1 MNALDWLEPLRSSV
15 PELNTA
21 GWISLERFDAALSS
35 LCPAA
40 PEPNG
45 SAAWSRWLLEL
56 RHELAAR
63 GHRAPAGPA
72 GPLWQT
78 LAQFLAGARDLDLR
92 DCTGPGHGAMVLA
105 HAPAAT
111 ADTWAGRLRAGE
123 LIGIAATE
131 RHGGSRI
138 REITTQARLGHGGS
152 WRLTGEKCWVSRL
165 SEAAAFV
172 VFVRDPDG
180 RISAVLV
187 DPDDP
192 RVERDVIEPFGLG
205 GWGWGV
211 LRLHEVPVDPAVA
224 LLGEPGTGLEIFHR
238 HFTGFRPLVTATA
251 LGAAAG
257 VHALVA
263 DALAA
268 RRGVGIL
275 PRIRDNALIALGR
288 THAEITAALLAALTT
303 ARLAAAGHPAA
314 GLLARLG
321 KAAGVDTAVQ
331 AVTELA
337 PLIGA
342 AGFQR
347 SHPVAKARADLTG
360 LLYADGIHDSL
371 YRSGGVSLLA
381 APAKS
386 RPAPLGRR
394 LTERDR
400 LRSRCGCGAR
410 SCRCAAQATKKPF
423 SR

>member
-1 MNALDWLEPLRSSV
+1 VNALAWLEPLRSSV
-15 PELNTA
+15 PELDTA
-21 GWISLERFDAALSS
+21 TWASLERFDAALDQ
-35 LCPAA
+35 LYPAA
-40 PEPNG
+40 LTRSG
-45 SAAWSRWLLEL
+45 AAAWSTWLLEL
-56 RHELAAR
+56 RHKLAAR
-63 GHRAPAGPA
+63 GHRAPTGPA

-92 DCTGPGHGAMVLA
+92 DCTGDGHGAMVLT
-105 HAPAAT
+105 HAPA
-111 ADTWAGRLRAGE
+111 DTTRTWRRRLRAGQ

-138 REITTQARLGHGGS
+138 REITTQAHRDSSGR

-165 SEAAAFV
+165 TEATAFV
-172 VFVRDPDG
+172 TFVRDPDG

-187 DPDDP
+187 NADDP

-211 LRLHEVPVDPAVA
+211 LRLHEVSIDPATA
-224 LLGEPGTGLEIFHR
+224 LLGTPGAGLHIFHQ
-238 HFTGFRPLVTATA
+238 HFIRFRPLVAATA
-251 LGAAAG
+251 LGTAAG
-257 VHALVA
+257 VHRLVT

-268 RRGVGIL
+268 RRDVGIL
-275 PRIRDNALIALGR
+275 PRIRDNALITLGR

-303 ARLAAAGHPAA
+303 TRLAAAGHPGA
-314 GLLARLG
+314 GLYARLG
-321 KAAGVDTAVQ
+321 KAAGVDVAVQ

-342 AGFQR
+342 AGYQL

-381 APAKS
+381 APATN
-386 RPAPLGRR
+386 RPAPLE
-394 LTERDR
+394 T
-400 LRSRCGCGAR
+400 
-410 SCRCAAQATKKPF
+410 AA
-423 SR
+423 